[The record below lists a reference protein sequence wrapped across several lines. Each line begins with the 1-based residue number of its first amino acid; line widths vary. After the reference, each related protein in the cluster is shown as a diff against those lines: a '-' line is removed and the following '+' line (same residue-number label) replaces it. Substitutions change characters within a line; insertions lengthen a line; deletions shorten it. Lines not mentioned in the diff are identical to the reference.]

1 MYDMKLVLEVV
12 GVAFASVF
20 VLFVIYAK
28 FAEISN
34 KKDK

>member
-1 MYDMKLVLEVV
+1 MYDMKFILEVI
-12 GVAFASVF
+12 GTIF
-20 VLFVIYAK
+20 VSIFILFVIYAK